1 MKQYLEKLEN
11 WLNLYFGEK
20 APQLPQGLRRF
31 LTKIAPWLT
40 ILAVIFGLP
49 MALAWLGLGHWM
61 MWDRGYFVGRLAN
74 PIFPLLMLAALTCRA
89 LSIPGLFRLQRS
101 GWQWSYYA
109 ILIAGI
115 EGLLAMNIVG
125 MLISLVIN
133 FYLLFQLR
141 PLYTVGGAAAQP
153 TMSAEQ
159 NTQTPPTIQA

>member
-1 MKQYLEKLEN
+1 MKQYLDKLEN

-40 ILAVIFGLP
+40 ILGVIFGLP
-49 MALAWLGLGHWM
+49 MALAWLGWGHWM
-61 MWDRGYFVGRLAN
+61 MWDRGYFVGRFAH
-74 PIFPLLMLAALTCRA
+74 PIFPILMLAALLCRA
-89 LSIPGLFRLQRS
+89 LSIPGLFRLQRT

-109 ILIAGI
+109 ILIAGV
-115 EGLLAMNIVG
+115 EGLLAMNVVG

-141 PLYTVGGAAAQP
+141 PLYTPTGA
-153 TMSAEQ
+153 
-159 NTQTPPTIQA
+159 TPAPVPSPEPHTDTAPQA